1 MARRTGPPLAFF
13 GTAGYTGAMRTRII
27 AMGSFVLLLLVAA
40 HAQDERVKELAPA
53 VFVWQGDPNQRQ
65 PAKCTW

>member
-1 MARRTGPPLAFF
+1 
-13 GTAGYTGAMRTRII
+13 
-27 AMGSFVLLLLVAA
+27 MGSFVLLLLVAA